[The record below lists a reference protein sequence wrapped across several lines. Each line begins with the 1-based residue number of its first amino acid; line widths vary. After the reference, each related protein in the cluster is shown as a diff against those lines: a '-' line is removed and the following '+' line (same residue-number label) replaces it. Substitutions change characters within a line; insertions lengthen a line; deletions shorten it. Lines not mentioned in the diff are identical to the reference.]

1 MGLVR
6 RKTTETASAEQSQD
20 FQSLMATL
28 VKGDARDRR
37 NAARDLVKFPE
48 AAETLC
54 ESFGDED
61 DPAVQHAILTTLIKM
76 NSDEVVKG
84 MIPYLRSENA
94 GVRNAAVEA
103 LQQMPEPVSEHI
115 KELLTDGDSDVRIF
129 AIDVLQALCHE
140 DAPAWLGEL
149 IQTEPH
155 VNVCATAVD
164 RLAEIGT
171 PEMIPALRH
180 LAARFPDEFFM
191 TFAVQT
197 AIDCIEGTHTNN

>member
-6 RKTTETASAEQSQD
+6 RKTTETVSAEPAQNVE
-20 FQSLMATL
+20 SLLAAL

-84 MIPYLRSENA
+84 MMPYLRSEDA

-103 LQQMPEPVSEHI
+103 LQQMPEPVGDHI
-115 KELLTDGDSDVRIF
+115 KELLNDRDSDVRIF

-197 AIDCIEGTHTNN
+197 AIDRIEGVHVQN